1 MDCSGKTVVLNT
13 LPSNLQKQL
22 VDCKQEHLL
31 HFWAE
36 LSPEEQENLTN
47 QLESIDFSLC
57 SRLFE
62 KDYCVEEK
70 TIQPCDVILL
80 NDTFRE
86 AGSSSIA
93 NGEIGVLT
101 VAGGQGTRLGWS
113 GPKGTFPATPITGK
127 SLFQLIAEQILFAS
141 EKYKTTIPWYIMT
154 SKENDDATRS
164 FLLDNNCFGMQ
175 RTDIFLFTQ
184 NEIPAVNDDG
194 NMMLS
199 TKSSITMN
207 PDGHGG
213 VVSALHSSG
222 GLDEMVTRGIKYLS
236 YVQVDN
242 PLANVIDP
250 DFIGL
255 HTSDSSSSEVS
266 SKCVL
271 KSNPDER
278 VGVFCNVNGRV
289 QVVEYSDLPSQKA
302 HECTTE
308 GMLVYA
314 SGSIAMHLF
323 TVSFLQ
329 KVADDLPWHKAHKKV
344 AFIDLQSGKRI
355 EPEEPNACKFEK
367 FVFDVIPFATH
378 SLVVETSR
386 KEEFAPIKNASGKDS
401 AETSHALQLERAKR
415 WLHRCGVKVSNGALV
430 EISPLSGA
438 SAEDLMDN
446 QLPSSIGDKEVMVI

>member
-1 MDCSGKTVVLNT
+1 MNT

-22 VDCKQEHLL
+22 ADCKQEHLA
-31 HFWAE
+31 HFWSK
-36 LSPEEQENLTN
+36 LSADEQDHLTK
-47 QLESIDFSLC
+47 QLESIDFALYKNLLEENPSNDEK
-57 SRLFE
+57 LFE
-62 KDYCVEEK
+62 
-70 TIQPCDVILL
+70 PCEVILL
-80 NDTFRE
+80 NDAFRE
-86 AGSSSIA
+86 AGMSSIA

-154 SKENDDATRS
+154 SKENDAATRS

-194 NMMLS
+194 SMMLS
-199 TKSSITMN
+199 SKSSIAMN

-213 VVSALHSSG
+213 VVSALRSSG

-255 HTSDSSSSEVS
+255 HCSDRSSSEVS

-271 KSNPDER
+271 KTDPEER
-278 VGVFCNVNGRV
+278 VGVFCKVNGRIE
-289 QVVEYSDLPSQKA
+289 VVEYSDLPSGKA
-302 HECTTE
+302 HERTAE
-308 GMLVYA
+308 GALVYA
-314 SGSIAMHLF
+314 GGSIAMHLF
-323 TVSFLQ
+323 TVTFLQ
-329 KVADDLPWHKAHKKV
+329 QIADDLPWHKARKKV
-344 AFIDLQSGKRI
+344 PFIDLQSGERI
-355 EPEEPNACKFEK
+355 KPEEPNACKFEK
-367 FVFDVIPFATH
+367 FVFDVIPLAKR

-386 KEEFAPIKNASGKDS
+386 VEEFAPIKNASGKDS
-401 AETSHALQLERAKR
+401 AETSHALQVERAKL
-415 WLHRCGVKVSNGALV
+415 WLLRSGVEVAKGALV

-438 SAEDLMDN
+438 SPDDLMKN
-446 QLPSSIGDKEVMVI
+446 QLPSSIGDEEVVVI